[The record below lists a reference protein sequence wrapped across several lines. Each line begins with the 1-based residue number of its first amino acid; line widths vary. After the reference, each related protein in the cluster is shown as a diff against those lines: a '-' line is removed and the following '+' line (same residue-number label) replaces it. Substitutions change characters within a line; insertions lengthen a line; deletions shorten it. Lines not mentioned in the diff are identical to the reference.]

1 MLSSYVSQFR
11 MIVKLYR
18 SFVASPFIWD
28 DIKDNLVLLPK
39 RDKTR
44 ICYNIVSY
52 INFSY
57 ICLAILSHLLLQQNN
72 SSLETYIL
80 SSFSFTI
87 LLVIYGFVRLW
98 LVWKPKEMVQLYNC
112 MLLHEKQYPGKKV
125 VLFDT

>member
-11 MIVKLYR
+11 MVVILCRYLI
-18 SFVASPFIWD
+18 ASPFVWD
-28 DIKDNLVLLPK
+28 DIKDNLALLPK
-39 RDKTR
+39 QNKPS
-44 ICYNIVSY
+44 IYYNIVSY

-80 SSFSFTI
+80 SFSFTI
-87 LLVIYGFVRLW
+87 LLVICGFVRLW

-112 MLLHEKQYPGKKV
+112 ILLHEKQYPGKNV
-125 VLFDT
+125 VLFDM